1 MNSNQSSGQTSRSA
15 SSLDPESLETAAKSV
30 VKDIGFE
37 HVGHNEDLN
46 RLRRDMA
53 SLSETV
59 TYLASQVSD
68 QAAKTV
74 RSMSQMV
81 ASQVGSAASG
91 VADTGSELAS
101 SARDQVKTFA
111 SELEGMARRNP
122 LGTVAGALL
131 VGVIIGMISRGRN

>member
-1 MNSNQSSGQTSRSA
+1 MNSNHSSGPTSRSA
-15 SSLDPESLETAAKSV
+15 SALDPESLETAAKSAA
-30 VKDIGFE
+30 KDIGFE
-37 HVGHNEDLN
+37 HVRDDEDLN
-46 RLRRDMA
+46 KLRRDMA
-53 SLSETV
+53 SLTDSV

-74 RSMSQMV
+74 RNMSQRV

-91 VADTGSELAS
+91 MADTGSELAS
-101 SARDQVKTFA
+101 TARDHVKTIA

-131 VGVIIGMISRGRN
+131 VGVIIGMMSRGRG

>member
-1 MNSNQSSGQTSRSA
+1 MNSNHSSGQTSRSA
-15 SSLDPESLETAAKSV
+15 SSLDPESLGTAAKSAA
-30 VKDIGFE
+30 KDIGFE
-37 HVGHNEDLN
+37 HVGHDEDLN

-68 QAAKTV
+68 QTAKTV
-74 RSMSQMV
+74 RSMSQVV

>member
-1 MNSNQSSGQTSRSA
+1 MNSNQSSGQTTRSA
-15 SSLDPESLETAAKSV
+15 SPLDSESRETAAKSTAR
-30 VKDIGFE
+30 DIGFE
-37 HVGHNEDLN
+37 HVRHDEDLHKLHRDVA
-46 RLRRDMA
+46 RLT
-53 SLSETV
+53 ETV

-101 SARDQVKTFA
+101 SASHHVKTFA

>member
-1 MNSNQSSGQTSRSA
+1 MNSNPSSGQTSRAA
-15 SSLDPESLETAAKSV
+15 SSLDPESLGTAGKSTS
-30 VKDIGFE
+30 KDIGFE
-37 HVGHNEDLN
+37 HVGQDEDLN
-46 RLRRDMA
+46 RLRRDIA
-53 SLSETV
+53 GLSETV

>member
-15 SSLDPESLETAAKSV
+15 SSLDPESLGTAAKSV
-30 VKDIGFE
+30 AKDIGFE
-37 HVGHNEDLN
+37 HVGHDEDLN

-122 LGTVAGALL
+122 LGTVAGAFL

>member
-1 MNSNQSSGQTSRSA
+1 MNSNPSSGQTSRAA
-15 SSLDPESLETAAKSV
+15 SSLDPESLGTVGKSTS
-30 VKDIGFE
+30 KDIGFE
-37 HVGHNEDLN
+37 HVGQDEDLN
-46 RLRRDMA
+46 RLRRDIA
-53 SLSETV
+53 GLSETV

>member
-1 MNSNQSSGQTSRSA
+1 MNSNHSSGQTSRSA
-15 SSLDPESLETAAKSV
+15 SSPDPESFGAAAKSAA
-30 VKDIGFE
+30 KDMGSE
-37 HVGHNEDLN
+37 HVRHDEDLN
-46 RLRRDMA
+46 KLRRDMA
-53 SLSETV
+53 SLTDAV
-59 TYLASQVSD
+59 TYLASQVGD

-74 RSMSQMV
+74 RNMSQIV

-101 SARDQVKTFA
+101 SARHQAKTLA

>member
-1 MNSNQSSGQTSRSA
+1 MGS
-15 SSLDPESLETAAKSV
+15 
-30 VKDIGFE
+30 E
-37 HVGHNEDLN
+37 HVRHDEDLN
-46 RLRRDMA
+46 KLRRDMA
-53 SLSETV
+53 SLTEAV

-74 RSMSQMV
+74 RNMSQIV

-101 SARDQVKTFA
+101 SARNQAKTLA

-122 LGTVAGALL
+122 LGTVAGALV